1 MPLDRTCSALR
12 HIGGSQSDE
21 WNDRLAAE
29 TVQAIPLLKCET
41 RDQRFDAA
49 LQGLIGIATQDE
61 MEGMIAAQLIAAHA
75 AAMACYRG
83 GATADSFERR
93 RDYLN
98 QAVRL
103 SRAFVAL
110 LAALQRR
117 RERAQKA
124 AMSAEAARN
133 AKLSK
138 QPLGAAGA
146 PATFHANFAKQP
158 PQANRLATTHGKSA
172 KQPSAGGGSARAQAE
187 SAKQPSRAPAPA
199 SAESAKQP
207 QAPLAPDLP
216 DPPAPAQRPAAVI
229 LNAESA
235 KQPSPAGPAIVRP
248 QPGVGEGTA
257 AGLRFVR
264 GEPVGELIEFA
275 KQPWPIAPAL
285 RPGPLALTCRTPGA
299 RGAALIARLMEGTS
313 RRIAE

>member
-172 KQPSAGGGSARAQAE
+172 KQPSAGGGS
-187 SAKQPSRAPAPA
+187 
-199 SAESAKQP
+199 
-207 QAPLAPDLP
+207 
-216 DPPAPAQRPAAVI
+216 
-229 LNAESA
+229 
-235 KQPSPAGPAIVRP
+235 
-248 QPGVGEGTA
+248 
-257 AGLRFVR
+257 